1 MPQIKSFKF
10 DIEGGKAT
18 GGPPIGPSLNPLG
31 INVMDVV
38 NKINSL
44 TKDFAGMRVPVI
56 VKVNLETKE
65 VIDIEVGTPS
75 VGALLLKEAKLEK
88 GSSSPL
94 KQKAGNLA
102 FEQVVK
108 IAKIK
113 RKDLLAKSLKAAVK
127 EILGTCVSFGITVD
141 NKDPRQVQKEIDKG
155 LYDDLL
161 KED

>member
-1 MPQIKSFKF
+1 MPQVKSFKF

-18 GGPPIGPSLNPLG
+18 GGPPIGPSLTPLG

-44 TKDFAGMRVPVI
+44 TKDFAGMRVPVV

-65 VIDIEVGTPS
+65 VVDIEVGTPS
-75 VGALLLKEAKLEK
+75 TGALILKELKAEK

-94 KQKAGNLA
+94 KQKAGNLTLQ
-102 FEQVVK
+102 QVIK

-113 RKDLLAKSLKAAVK
+113 KKDLLAKSLKSAVK
-127 EILGTCVSFGITVD
+127 EILGTCVSFGVTVD
-141 NKDPRQVQKEIDKG
+141 GKDPRQVQKEIDKG